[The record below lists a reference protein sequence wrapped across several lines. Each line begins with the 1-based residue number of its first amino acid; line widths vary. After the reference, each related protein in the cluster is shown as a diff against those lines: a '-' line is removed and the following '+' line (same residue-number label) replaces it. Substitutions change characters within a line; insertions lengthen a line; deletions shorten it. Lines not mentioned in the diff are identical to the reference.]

1 MIIWEPYS
9 LGFSKNLSSEI
20 KGFALDRFLFMYSWR
35 ILIDILSNLSEFNSV
50 PVWVHI
56 QPIFTPFNITL
67 DRIQSSKDPSSSVQ
81 TLSFSL
87 YLCTHLQRSTSSKK
101 THVYPGKIDAC
112 MLMCVPS
119 RQELPL
125 KPPLFQT
132 AHTLHIKVLNF
143 WRGRDIRAIT
153 YFVRPQHRY
162 TCSSTREG
170 GWKSLPKR
178 FSSLPYQ
185 AMTEA
190 VGGGFGKHLR
200 EKRKIHS

>member
-1 MIIWEPYS
+1 
-9 LGFSKNLSSEI
+9 
-20 KGFALDRFLFMYSWR
+20 MYWCR
-35 ILIDILSNLSEFNSV
+35 ILKNILSKLSEKSPV

-125 KPPLFQT
+125 KPSLFQT

-153 YFVRPQHRY
+153 YFVRPQY
-162 TCSSTREG
+162 TCFYTSEG
-170 GWKSLPKR
+170 GLEKFTEKIFVITVSSHDRSRGRWVRKTPPREAENTLISK
-178 FSSLPYQ
+178 FSPRTCSI
-185 AMTEA
+185 A
-190 VGGGFGKHLR
+190 VGNILSSFASPWYG
-200 EKRKIHS
+200 S